1 MMTLYVILL
10 IYELYFVIIKDILI
24 FTDLLLLMM
33 NETQEQRVGV
43 LCQLYL
49 DSMVYLGENC
59 TLICIILLHSSC
71 DHRNTL
77 FMVVIYSTTE
87 DI

>member
-59 TLICIILLHSSC
+59 TLICIILPHSSG

-77 FMVVIYSTTE
+77 FMVSQKIFE
-87 DI
+87 LI